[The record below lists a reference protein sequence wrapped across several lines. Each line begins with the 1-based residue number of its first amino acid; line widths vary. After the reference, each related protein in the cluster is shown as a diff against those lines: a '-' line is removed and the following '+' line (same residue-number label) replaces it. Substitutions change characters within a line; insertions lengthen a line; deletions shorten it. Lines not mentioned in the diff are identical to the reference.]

1 MKFCYNNHFSFTW
14 SNIGMIESICLSLWT
29 ALSNSIW
36 NQLICKLTSLTPNN
50 SFLFIRVYPFMIL
63 SYSFREWG
71 YFSGL
76 FEAKCLLLPLF
87 APCCLALDDRCIT
100 NESARE
106 QRTSSYTFHWFKN
119 VIDSVSGLWWLTSLT
134 LPQTLFLSLF
144 TTRFLL
150 LPLFIPSAS
159 FPHLQLHAPT
169 PGCLFSFPRPL
180 PFISVRF
187 TETCRIRLHIF
198 IAPSRFA
205 QLFRLKVRFN
215 WWRWTQ
221 TFSPTSLFLRIVL
234 QSRMKRDTGRE
245 KNEYKAACVFAVFT

>member
-1 MKFCYNNHFSFTW
+1 M
-14 SNIGMIESICLSLWT
+14 
-29 ALSNSIW
+29 
-36 NQLICKLTSLTPNN
+36 
-50 SFLFIRVYPFMIL
+50 
-63 SYSFREWG
+63 
-71 YFSGL
+71 
-76 FEAKCLLLPLF
+76 
-87 APCCLALDDRCIT
+87 
-100 NESARE
+100 
-106 QRTSSYTFHWFKN
+106 
-119 VIDSVSGLWWLTSLT
+119 IDSVSGLWWLTSLT

-150 LPLFIPSAS
+150 LPLFIPLAS

-180 PFISVRF
+180 SFISVRF

-205 QLFRLKVRFN
+205 QLFRLKLRFN

-234 QSRMKRDTGRE
+234 QSGMKHDTGW
-245 KNEYKAACVFAVFT
+245 KKMNTKQLAFLQCSLKCQLLFSTLWMWCVGECDENWCLKRQNSVFKERKDRVGGGS